1 MMTSLAESR
10 THPQVR
16 AGRGNAE
23 AAMASDLSI
32 SVACPYCGGEISPYA
47 FTLADP
53 NNSTSPR
60 TGKCPTCDRW
70 SMLTDKHGV
79 KAIRTTTADVDLT
92 ARPGVQDPILDL
104 DALIKRPK
112 RSIRHLLGRH

>member
-1 MMTSLAESR
+1 MMTLLAER
-10 THPQVR
+10 TTHRQVR
-16 AGRGNAE
+16 AGRADPE
-23 AAMASDLSI
+23 AAMASDLTI

-60 TGKCPTCDRW
+60 TGKCPSCDQW
-70 SMLTDKHGV
+70 SVLTDKHGV
-79 KAIRTTTADVDLT
+79 KAIRTNTADVDLT

-112 RSIRHLLGRH
+112 RSIRHLLGRG